1 MQLIRINKDERLS
14 VSQWVIQKI
23 ILQDNEKKGSR
34 QAMKEDIITKILA
47 RDNLNE
53 AFKNVKANK
62 GTSGIDDLSID
73 ETAEYIRENKATIVW
88 QLYNRKYQPQPVRR
102 VEIPKPNGGTRKLGI
117 PIVLDRIIQQ
127 AMVQVLAPMF
137 EPYFSEY
144 SYGFRPKRSCQ
155 QAVIKALEYMNDG
168 YIWIVDIDLEKFFD
182 NVPHDRLLRLVSDV
196 VKDGN
201 VVSLVNKF
209 LKAGVMVKGNYE
221 ETKIGTPQG
230 GPLSPLLSNI
240 MLNLLD
246 KELEARN
253 LHFTRYADDTIILV
267 KSEKAAN
274 RVMTSI
280 TKFIENKL
288 KLKVNMTKTKVCT
301 PWDLKYLGFG
311 FCKMKKWECTPH
323 KDSKKKFQRTL
334 KRLTNRSKSKSLDK
348 RFEELNW
355 TIRGWVNYFR
365 ISKMKKFLIK
375 TDEHLRARIRVI
387 IWKQW
392 KKPKTQI
399 KNVMKCGYSIDEAR
413 GLAYCRKGYM
423 FISHSKILQNAITKE
438 GLQKPNEKLGRRG
451 LVFALDYYLA

>member
-1 MQLIRINKDERLS
+1 
-14 VSQWVIQKI
+14 
-23 ILQDNEKKGSR
+23 
-34 QAMKEDIITKILA
+34 MKEDIITKILA

-73 ETAEYIRENKATIVW
+73 ETAEYIKENKATIVW

-155 QAVIKALEYMNDG
+155 QAVLKALEYMNDG
-168 YIWIVDIDLEKFFD
+168 YEWIVDIDLEKFFD

-209 LKAGVMVKGNYE
+209 LKAGVITKDKYE
-221 ETKIGTPQG
+221 ETTIGTPQG

-246 KELEARN
+246 KELEARK
-253 LHFTRYADDTIILV
+253 LCFTRYADDTIILV

-301 PWDLKYLGFG
+301 PRDLKYLGFG

-323 KDSKKKFQRTL
+323 KDSKQKFKRNL
-334 KRLTNRSKSKSLDK
+334 KRLTNRSKSISLDK
-348 RFEELNW
+348 RFE
-355 TIRGWVNYFR
+355 
-365 ISKMKKFLIK
+365 
-375 TDEHLRARIRVI
+375 LRARIRAV

-392 KKPKTQI
+392 KLPKTRI
-399 KNVMKCGYSIDEAR
+399 KNLIKCGCSKDEAR
-413 GLAYCRKGYM
+413 CVAYSRKGYTHM
-423 FISHSKILQNAITKE
+423 AHSKTLQNAITKE
-438 GLQKPNEKLGRRG
+438 GLQKQNKNLGRRG

>member
-1 MQLIRINKDERLS
+1 
-14 VSQWVIQKI
+14 
-23 ILQDNEKKGSR
+23 
-34 QAMKEDIITKILA
+34 MKEDIITKILD
-47 RDNLNE
+47 RNNLNE

-62 GTSGIDDLSID
+62 GASGIDNLSIE
-73 ETAEYIRENKATIVW
+73 ETAEYIRQNKATIVW

-155 QAVIKALEYMNDG
+155 QAIIKALEYMNDG
-168 YIWIVDIDLEKFFD
+168 YEWIVDIDLEKFFD
-182 NVPHDRLLRLVSDV
+182 NVPHDRLLRLVSDI

-209 LKAGVMVKGNYE
+209 LKAGVMEKGNYE
-221 ETKIGTPQG
+221 ETTIGTPQG

-253 LHFTRYADDTIILV
+253 LRFTRYADDTIILV

-274 RVMTSI
+274 RVMASI

-311 FCKMKKWECTPH
+311 FYKMKKWECTPH
-323 KDSKKKFQRTL
+323 KDSKKKFQRTI
-334 KRLTNRSKSKSLDK
+334 KRLTNRSKSISVDK

-355 TIRGWVNYFR
+355 AIRGWVNYFK
-365 ISKMKKFLIK
+365 IAKMKTFLK
-375 TDEHLRARIRVI
+375 ETDEHLRARIRAI

-399 KNVMKCGYSIDEAR
+399 KNLVKCGFSLDNAR
-413 GLAYCRKGYM
+413 GLAYCRRGYT
-423 FISHSKILQNAITKE
+423 FVAHSQILQKAISKE
-438 GLQKPNEKLGRRG
+438 RLQKQNKNLGRRG

>member
-1 MQLIRINKDERLS
+1 M
-14 VSQWVIQKI
+14 
-23 ILQDNEKKGSR
+23 LQDNEKKGSR
-34 QAMKEDIITKILA
+34 QAMKEDIITKILD
-47 RDNLNE
+47 RNNLNE

-62 GTSGIDDLSID
+62 GASGIDDLSIE
-73 ETAEYIRENKATIVW
+73 ETAEYIKQNKATIVW

-117 PIVLDRIIQQ
+117 PIVLDRVIQQ
-127 AMVQVLAPMF
+127 AMVQVLAPML

-155 QAVIKALEYMNDG
+155 QAIIKALEYMNDG
-168 YIWIVDIDLEKFFD
+168 YEWIVDIDLEKFFD

-221 ETKIGTPQG
+221 ETTIGTPQG

-253 LHFTRYADDTIILV
+253 LRFTRYADDTIILV
-267 KSEKAAN
+267 RSEKAAN

-280 TKFIENKL
+280 TKFIKNKL
-288 KLKVNMTKTKVCT
+288 KLKVNVTKTKVCR
-301 PWDLKYLGFG
+301 PNKLKYLGFG
-311 FCKMKKWECTPH
+311 FHKSKQWECIPH
-323 KDSKKKFQRTL
+323 KDSKMKFKRAL
-334 KRLTNRSKSKSLDK
+334 KRLTNRSKSISLDR

-355 TIRGWVNYFR
+355 VIRGWVNYFR
-365 ISKMKKFLIK
+365 ISKMKMFLK
-375 TDEHLRARIRVI
+375 ETDEHLRARIRMI

-399 KNVMKCGYSIDEAR
+399 KNLVKCGYSIDEAR

-438 GLQKPNEKLGRRG
+438 GLQNPNKKLGRRG

>member
-1 MQLIRINKDERLS
+1 
-14 VSQWVIQKI
+14 
-23 ILQDNEKKGSR
+23 
-34 QAMKEDIITKILA
+34 
-47 RDNLNE
+47 
-53 AFKNVKANK
+53 
-62 GTSGIDDLSID
+62 
-73 ETAEYIRENKATIVW
+73 
-88 QLYNRKYQPQPVRR
+88 
-102 VEIPKPNGGTRKLGI
+102 
-117 PIVLDRIIQQ
+117 
-127 AMVQVLAPMF
+127 
-137 EPYFSEY
+137 
-144 SYGFRPKRSCQ
+144 
-155 QAVIKALEYMNDG
+155 MNDG
-168 YIWIVDIDLEKFFD
+168 YEWIVDIDLEKFFD
-182 NVPHDRLLRLVSDV
+182 NVPHDRLLRLVSDI

-209 LKAGVMVKGNYE
+209 LKTGVMEKGNYK
-221 ETKIGTPQG
+221 ETTIGTPQG

-253 LHFTRYADDTIILV
+253 LRFTRYADDTIILV

-274 RVMTSI
+274 RVMASI

-323 KDSKKKFQRTL
+323 KDSKKKFQRIL
-334 KRLTNRSKSKSLDK
+334 KRLTNRSKSISLDK

-355 TIRGWVNYFR
+355 AIRGWVNYFK
-365 ISKMKKFLIK
+365 IAKMKTFLK
-375 TDEHLRARIRVI
+375 ETDEHLRARIRAV

-399 KNVMKCGYSIDEAR
+399 KNLVKCGFSLDKAR
-413 GLAYCRKGYM
+413 GLAYCRRRYT
-423 FISHSKILQNAITKE
+423 FVAHSQILQMAISKE
-438 GLQKPNEKLGRRG
+438 RLQKPNNNLKRRG